1 MPIWLR
7 EFTFKKILKHYESK
21 NEDNGKSWLEGDVR
35 KEAMKINAK
44 FRSYKIKGSF
54 TDT

>member
-21 NEDNGKSWLEGDVR
+21 NEDNGKSWLEGDIR
-35 KEAMKINAK
+35 KEAMKKSPLPKKPTSQNNNP
-44 FRSYKIKGSF
+44 
-54 TDT
+54 